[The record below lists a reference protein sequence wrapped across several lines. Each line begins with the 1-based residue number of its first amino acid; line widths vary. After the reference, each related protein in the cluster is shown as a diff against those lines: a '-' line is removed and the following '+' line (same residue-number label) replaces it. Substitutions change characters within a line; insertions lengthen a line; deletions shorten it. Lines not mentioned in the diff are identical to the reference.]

1 MDFPGHQKHQR
12 KENEMAI
19 HMESKEIKALPVLQY
34 SDLRSKLKSGDIF
47 FTSGDYLISKA
58 IQKMTGSPWSHV
70 GIVFRIDSIDRILLL
85 ESVEDMGVR
94 FAPLSKYLINYEG
107 GKPYKGRAV
116 LARCKDVT
124 PQTVAG
130 LSTFGIDELT
140 QPYDK
145 DEIAKIMARIT
156 LGIGKKER
164 DREYICSEL
173 VYECFSRAGKE
184 IAYNPKGFIS
194 PEDVWVDA
202 KLSLVGRVL

>member
-1 MDFPGHQKHQR
+1 MAAHI
-12 KENEMAI
+12 EN
-19 HMESKEIKALPVLQY
+19 KEIKALPVIPY
-34 SDLRSKLKSGDIF
+34 SEIRGQLKSGDIL

-70 GIVFRIDSIDRILLL
+70 GIVFRLDAIDRVLLL

-94 FAPLSKYLINYEG
+94 FAPLSKYLNDYED

-124 PQTVAG
+124 SETIRG

-173 VYECFSRAGKE
+173 VYECFARAGKE
-184 IAYNPKGFIS
+184 FAYNPKGFIS
-194 PEDVWVDA
+194 PEDVWIDQ

>member
-1 MDFPGHQKHQR
+1 MAAHL
-12 KENEMAI
+12 EN
-19 HMESKEIKALPVLQY
+19 KEIKALPVLAYPDVRAQ
-34 SDLRSKLKSGDIF
+34 LKSGDML

-70 GIVFRIDSIDRILLL
+70 GIVFRLDSIDRILLL

-94 FAPLSKYLINYEG
+94 FAPLSKYLDNYEDN
-107 GKPYKGRAV
+107 KPYKGRAV
-116 LARCKDVT
+116 LARCKNIT
-124 PQTVAG
+124 PKNIAN

-173 VYECFSRAGKE
+173 VYECFARAGKE
-184 IAYNPKGFIS
+184 FAFNPKGFIS
-194 PEDVWVDA
+194 PEDIWTDA

>member
-1 MDFPGHQKHQR
+1 
-12 KENEMAI
+12 MAERI
-19 HMESKEIKALPVLQY
+19 ESIKIKALPILPY
-34 SDLRSKLKSGDIF
+34 SDLRAKLKSGDLL

-70 GIVFRIDSIDRILLL
+70 GIVFRLDAIDRILLL

-94 FAPLSKYLINYEG
+94 FAPLSKYLNNYEN

-116 LARCKDVT
+116 LARCRDVT
-124 PQTVAG
+124 SKTVKK

-173 VYECFSRAGKE
+173 VYECFAHAGKNF
-184 IAYNPKGFIS
+184 AYNPKGFIS
-194 PEDVWVDA
+194 PEDVWLDQE
-202 KLSLVGRVL
+202 LSLVGRVL